1 MSSRL
6 KAARK
11 DRQELEDAQG
21 GNFSTSLVEMYGRLS
36 EDEQEE
42 IRKMPYYDAKKA
54 LREKLKEDRATVIKA
69 LEEAKSSATEPA
81 APSPL
86 PESKNYFH
94 GDGMD
99 VIDLGRPGVLLV
111 AKPASAVVADE
122 DVAGVGG
129 TTIEV
134 VVVDNGVFKT
144 GNFYINGGLT
154 EV

>member
-94 GDGMD
+94 GEGVE
-99 VIDLGRPGVLLV
+99 VIDLGSPGVLLV
-111 AKPASAVVADE
+111 AKPTPAVVE
-122 DVAGVGG
+122 DDAAGVGG

-144 GNFYINGGLT
+144 GNFYISGGLT